1 MTDDTKML
9 CFLLGSLAASLVL
22 IFGAGWFAASGI
34 VWAAILSALFG
45 VSSVVFIVLF
55 TILVFG

>member
-1 MTDDTKML
+1 MSDDAKML
-9 CFLLGSLAASLVL
+9 CFLAGSHASCFAL

-34 VWAAILSALFG
+34 VWAAILCALFG
-45 VSSVVFIVLF
+45 LSGALFITLF